1 MKDPLMLMIIIF
13 NFIILAPISVILRS
27 WRERGTLT
35 EKKFAI
41 TLTAY
46 FSFSFVTP
54 LIPVM
59 IGYPQ
64 TTALVDAGALLVL
77 WCIGY
82 PCLRWLYRQFDS
94 PRRR

>member
-46 FSFSFVTP
+46 FSFSFVTSSNTCNDWLSP
-54 LIPVM
+54 NNR
-59 IGYPQ
+59 IGRCRC
-64 TTALVDAGALLVL
+64 TAGTLVHRLSVPALAL
-77 WCIGY
+77 
-82 PCLRWLYRQFDS
+82 
-94 PRRR
+94 